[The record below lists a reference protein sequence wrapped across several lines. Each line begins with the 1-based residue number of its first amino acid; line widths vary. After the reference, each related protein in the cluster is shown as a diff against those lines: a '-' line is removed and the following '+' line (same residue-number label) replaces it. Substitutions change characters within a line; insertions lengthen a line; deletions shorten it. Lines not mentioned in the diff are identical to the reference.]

1 MLRAGADPKFPQ
13 CYMFALKTFYEGSFN
28 HYYDEKKAF
37 DGLKSNRGVIR
48 RLGCYSHPSLANIAG
63 EGPQDAKDPR
73 TERKPTMNLL
83 LEWGQYDLGMIFAAH
98 SPPVF
103 PKEIC
108 TFWEALF
115 EVADAVSGIHEF
127 KTGGNEFNG

>member
-1 MLRAGADPKFPQ
+1 
-13 CYMFALKTFYEGSFN
+13 MFALKTFYEGSFN
-28 HYYDEKKAF
+28 HYHDEKKAL
-37 DGLKSNRGVIR
+37 DGLKNNRGVIR
-48 RLGCYSHPSLANIAG
+48 RLGCYSHSSLSYTAG
-63 EGPQDAKDPR
+63 EGLRDAEDLQ
-73 TERKPTMNLL
+73 TERKNTMNIL
-83 LEWGQYDLGMIFAAH
+83 LEWGQWDLGMTLRAR

-115 EVADAVSGIHEF
+115 EVADAVSGLHEF